1 MNVLYDL
8 EYLDLRAAGHHW
20 ITWESIHPESF
31 PRFGDLARTWM
42 DLILFEQVK
51 QQGVDALFLSKSISP
66 VWNHEALCFYQGW
79 KVFARKHEPKTCV
92 FSWCNDELRRA
103 VTWMSFPSPWKCC
116 RPALPPPLAVE
127 KGGETTDSPSNHGVE
142 HWWGQCSNWMM
153 WHMDTHGS
161 KLGPRI
167 LGNAEVLKSFSKTDI
182 LDAVFLIIFLSTHTN
197 YYLGYDWITFSK
209 ANAR

>member
-103 VTWMSFPSPWKCC
+103 VTWMPFPSPWKCC

-127 KGGETTDSPSNHGVE
+127 KGGETTDSPSNHGVF
-142 HWWGQCSNWMM
+142 HTGGDNAQTGWFDTWIPMAPNWGPGFWETLNSWSHFQRQIFWMRFF
-153 WHMDTHGS
+153 W
-161 KLGPRI
+161 LY
-167 LGNAEVLKSFSKTDI
+167 SFLPTQ
-182 LDAVFLIIFLSTHTN
+182 
-197 YYLGYDWITFSK
+197 ITI
-209 ANAR
+209 